1 MKTTKIVLST
11 LLILFIASCK
21 NDAKD
26 TVKEDQK
33 LPETFNVSFKLTVK
47 KDDTF
52 QLYYTQD
59 GTLNFGDA
67 LSVKSV
73 IKGSEEPQEILF
85 KLPVDVLPTNI
96 RLDFGE
102 NKEQENIVVNSM
114 KLKYFDKVFEVKENL
129 VKKYFY
135 LVEAQETYDE
145 ATSTISLVKP
155 QGQQYD
161 PMMWSNEALTIELEK
176 LIK

>member
-1 MKTTKIVLST
+1 MKLTKIFLST
-11 LLILFIASCK
+11 LIVLLIVSCK
-21 NDAKD
+21 NDAKE
-26 TVKEDQK
+26 TVKDEQK
-33 LPETFNVSFKLTVK
+33 LPETFNVSFNLTVK

-52 QLYYTQD
+52 QLYYTED

-73 IKGSEEPQEILF
+73 IKGSDKPQEILF

-102 NKEQENIVVNSM
+102 NKEQESIVVNSM
-114 KLKYFDKVFEVKENL
+114 KLKYFDKTFEAKENL

-135 LVEAQETYDE
+135 LVDAQEKYDE

-155 QGQQYD
+155 AGQQYD
-161 PMMWSNEALTIELEK
+161 PMMWSNEALAIELEK
-176 LIK
+176 IIK

>member
-1 MKTTKIVLST
+1 MKLTKILLST
-11 LLILFIASCK
+11 LMILVIASCK
-21 NDAKD
+21 DESKEAAKD
-26 TVKEDQK
+26 EQK
-33 LPETFNVSFKLTVK
+33 LPETFNVSFNLTVK

-52 QLYYTQD
+52 QLYYTED

-73 IKGSEEPQEILF
+73 VKGSDKPQEVLF

-96 RLDFGE
+96 RLDLGE
-102 NKEQENIVVNSM
+102 NKEQESIVVNSM
-114 KLKYFDKVFEVKENL
+114 KLKYFDKIFEAKENL

-135 LVEAQETYDE
+135 LLEAQEKYDE

-155 QGQQYD
+155 AGQPYD
-161 PMMWSNEALTIELEK
+161 PLMWSNEALAVELAK